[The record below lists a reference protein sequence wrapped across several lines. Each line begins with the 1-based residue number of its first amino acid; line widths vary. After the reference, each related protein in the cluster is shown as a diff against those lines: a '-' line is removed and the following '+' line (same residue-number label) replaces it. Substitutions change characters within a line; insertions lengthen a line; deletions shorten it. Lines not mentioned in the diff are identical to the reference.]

1 MNLGDYLLGMLSV
14 YGSTVLFGALVIGCV
29 GVPLPATLML
39 IAAGSFVE
47 QGDLNQWGVLVL
59 ASAGAILGDNIG
71 YALGRWGGHHMARR
85 LSSWVGG
92 ENRLREAVKWSEQWG
107 GAGIFLSRWL
117 LTPLGPWVNLIS
129 GITGYPWHRFLFF
142 DVTGEVLWVVLYVM
156 LGRFFSN
163 QVQTTQEVFGDFT
176 WLFVG
181 LLAAALLGWQL
192 IRYLRPV
199 SLPKA
204 EKDKILVKD
213 AT

>member
-1 MNLGDYLLGMLSV
+1 MNIGDYLLGILSV
-14 YGSTVLFGALVIGCV
+14 YGSMVLFGALLIGCV
-29 GVPLPATLML
+29 GLPLPATLML

-47 QGDLNQWGVLVL
+47 QGDMNQWWVLGL
-59 ASAGAILGDNIG
+59 ASAGAILGDNFG

-85 LSSWVGG
+85 LSGWVGG
-92 ENRLREAVKWSEQWG
+92 EDRLREAVKWSERWG
-107 GAGIFLSRWL
+107 GTGIFLSRWL
-117 LTPLGPWVNLIS
+117 LTPLGPWINLIS

-163 QVQTTQEVFGDFT
+163 QVQTTSEVFGDFT

-181 LLAAALLGWQL
+181 LFAAALLGWRL
-192 IRYLRPV
+192 IRFLHPV

-204 EKDKILVKD
+204 KKDKILVKD